1 MYFIERLKINTTV
14 LNILRFISIIYL
26 VVLITLQIS
35 SMKNSLDELYLNSLL
50 SISKLNEANKIYNI
64 NIQNNIHQVMNFTIT
79 PTQALLEMQK
89 SLPIVEKIW
98 ENYEKNFSYE
108 DKSEYLEYSLLE
120 IREINNYFKEVNIW
134 CSDIEQMQML
144 SLTDIDN
151 KIAKANIIIQEL
163 IRYELEIAQDKRK
176 SVISGFNNFIYQIL
190 FLLFIF
196 TIFIIYYIYL
206 IKNKQLLLKEELQ
219 KITANCEILD
229 SLEYN
234 DSLTS
239 LYNRKYF
246 NLLYKEKLE
255 IAKKN
260 EEFIALIMV
269 DIDCFS
275 EYNNLYGFNKG
286 DDILITL
293 ANILIDIS
301 DKNDFVFRFN
311 GEAFVVLLTDT
322 NEEKSVAFT
331 NNILQIL
338 RDKKIEHK
346 GSKIDNFLT
355 VSIGMSYSKIDNTTT
370 EYKLISDADKML
382 FTAKENGRN
391 RAEITKGK

>member
-26 VVLITLQIS
+26 VILITLQIS

-355 VSIGMSYSKIDNTTT
+355 VSIGMSYSQIDNTTT

>member
-355 VSIGMSYSKIDNTTT
+355 VSIGMSYSQIDNTTT